1 MNQQQI
7 RYTKARIEAIR
18 DSKIKKL
25 LLEKPSNNYTGVNEI
40 LEKEIKAGFF
50 TVKTKGEIVK
60 LFDEQGADVEIK
72 LRHALIFKRF
82 PNGRADVEAMLAEQ
96 SEAWKQRV
104 KLVEGRADQIID
116 EMILGDCDAAL
127 EALRSFE
134 SQEF

>member
-7 RYTKARIEAIR
+7 RHAKARIEAIR

-25 LLEKPSNNYTGVNEI
+25 LLEKPSNNYSGVNEV
-40 LEKEIKAGFF
+40 LEKEIKAGRFRF
-50 TVKTKGEIVK
+50 KTKSEIIK
-60 LFDEQGADVEIK
+60 LVNDGGDVEAN

-82 PNGRADVEAMLAEQ
+82 PNGRADVEAMLESQ

-104 KLVEGRADQIID
+104 KLVEAKADQIID
-116 EMILGDCDAAL
+116 EMILGDCNAAL

-134 SQEF
+134 SEEF

>member
-40 LEKEIKAGFF
+40 LEKEIRAGFF
-50 TVKTKGEIVK
+50 TVKTKNEIIK
-60 LFDEQGADVEIK
+60 LVNDGDSVETN

-104 KLVEGRADQIID
+104 KLVEDRADQIID

>member
-7 RYTKARIEAIR
+7 RHAKARIEAIR

-25 LLEKPSNNYTGVNEI
+25 LLEKPSNNYSGVNEV
-40 LEKEIKAGFF
+40 LEKEIKAGRFRF
-50 TVKTKGEIVK
+50 KTKSEIIK
-60 LFDEQGADVEIK
+60 LVNDGGNVEAN

-82 PNGRADVEAMLAEQ
+82 PNGRADVEAMLESQ

-104 KLVEGRADQIID
+104 KLVEAKADQIID
-116 EMILGDCDAAL
+116 EMILGDCNAAL

-134 SQEF
+134 SEEF

>member
-7 RYTKARIEAIR
+7 RHAKARIEAIR

-40 LEKEIKAGFF
+40 LEKEIRAGFF
-50 TVKTKGEIVK
+50 TVKTKNEIIK
-60 LFDEQGADVEIK
+60 LVNDGDSVETN

-104 KLVEGRADQIID
+104 KLVEDRADQIID

>member
-1 MNQQQI
+1 MLGI
-7 RYTKARIEAIR
+7 PVFERSGTAHDPA
-18 DSKIKKL
+18 
-25 LLEKPSNNYTGVNEI
+25 TGQFTSGSGGV
-40 LEKEIKAGFF
+40 
-50 TVKTKGEIVK
+50 TVKTKNEIIK
-60 LFDEQGADVEIK
+60 LVNDGDSVETN

-116 EMILGDCDAAL
+116 EMILGDCNAAL

-134 SQEF
+134 SEEF